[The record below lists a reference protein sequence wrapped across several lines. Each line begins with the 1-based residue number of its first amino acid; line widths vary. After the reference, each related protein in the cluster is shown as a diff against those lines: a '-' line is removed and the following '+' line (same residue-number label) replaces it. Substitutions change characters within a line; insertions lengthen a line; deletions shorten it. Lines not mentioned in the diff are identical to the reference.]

1 MIALAAPCVS
11 TSSPNYATRCA
22 NAAQRALT
30 SACWAASTQ
39 FEKRSTT
46 SGRGDSQRSALAL
59 GRVLQACSEVVA
71 RQLLELFEQ
80 LIPRRATGQIP
91 EDIPDLDASSRD
103 AGLPLTPESMP
114 MRSRRLIS
122 ARVKQQRFQA
132 AELIGRSTQLTGPS
146 GDARSILR
154 PVDTCGP
161 TAVAG
166 HEPTLGLG
174 RVVYRVFIGRTVWA
188 TRVGTS
194 VSCSALRRCV
204 IDAPFD
210 VADRRGHGH
219 KTRKGTTTE
228 IRNVTQ
234 GQKQALRRY
243 VCCSQLVQVPWCL
256 SHHGADA
263 PMAHGR
269 SHPESGS
276 PRRSRHPTPCR
287 CRRSTS

>member
-103 AGLPLTPESMP
+103 AGLPEPDGGIDADALEEAH
-114 MRSRRLIS
+114 
-122 ARVKQQRFQA
+122 ARKCAA
-132 AELIGRSTQLTGPS
+132 AETKTVKLIR
-146 GDARSILR
+146 RR
-154 PVDTCGP
+154 PD
-161 TAVAG
+161 
-166 HEPTLGLG
+166 E
-174 RVVYRVFIGRTVWA
+174 
-188 TRVGTS
+188 
-194 VSCSALRRCV
+194 
-204 IDAPFD
+204 
-210 VADRRGHGH
+210 
-219 KTRKGTTTE
+219 
-228 IRNVTQ
+228 
-234 GQKQALRRY
+234 
-243 VCCSQLVQVPWCL
+243 
-256 SHHGADA
+256 
-263 PMAHGR
+263 
-269 SHPESGS
+269 
-276 PRRSRHPTPCR
+276 
-287 CRRSTS
+287 